1 MAISDILLGLFLT
14 PAVLA
19 VIADLAMDRSRRQ
32 AAAFGHEAWWDAL
45 GEITYSRLLAQAAV
59 RFMRFPEIHAAR
71 GRPYLRFMAGGIA
84 ATSLAGVVFMA
95 AGIALFAS
103 VPKSVAGHALSY
115 FAVPGIALAVVSLV
129 LGLTLFARIARASSL
144 FAQLSYVVVLAAG
157 TVALW
162 LLLMSLGTWL
172 EWQEKATP
180 TVFGSEWFLAKAYM
194 EYVREP
200 PGRLISL
207 TAALIVG
214 LPAAPYIV
222 QICLSMG
229 CKSLRPILAPGAI
242 RLIKNFADARPGAY
256 ALWALLFIIPAGLF
270 RLTSGAL

>member
-1 MAISDILLGLFLT
+1 
-14 PAVLA
+14 
-19 VIADLAMDRSRRQ
+19 
-32 AAAFGHEAWWDAL
+32 
-45 GEITYSRLLAQAAV
+45 
-59 RFMRFPEIHAAR
+59 
-71 GRPYLRFMAGGIA
+71 
-84 ATSLAGVVFMA
+84 
-95 AGIALFAS
+95 
-103 VPKSVAGHALSY
+103 
-115 FAVPGIALAVVSLV
+115 
-129 LGLTLFARIARASSL
+129 
-144 FAQLSYVVVLAAG
+144 
-157 TVALW
+157 
-162 LLLMSLGTWL
+162 MSLGTWL

-180 TVFGSEWFLAKAYM
+180 TVFGSEWFLAEAYM